1 MNHDLKSLMNGLL
14 KAMHANADF
23 LRNARK
29 DFKPGDIEFK
39 NSNDLVSFVD
49 RESENRL
56 QAACTLL
63 LPESGFIL
71 EEGGTDGA
79 DREYRWIIDPLDGT
93 TNFVHDLP
101 AWCMSVALQKNEETV
116 LGVVYDVPHQEVFS
130 AILGQGAFRNGVSI
144 RVSEQDKLSGALVGM
159 GFPYRANGRMD
170 DYLAVIKSF
179 LISAQGVRRFGAAAL
194 DLCQVACG
202 RLEGFFEIG
211 LQAWDVAAGALIL
224 AEAGGSA
231 TDFEGTANFVFGK
244 QIVASNGKLQE
255 EMLNTIRKRF

>member
-1 MNHDLKSLMNGLL
+1 MNHDLQALMDGLL
-14 KAMHANADF
+14 KAMHTNADF
-23 LRNARK
+23 LRAARL
-29 DFKPGDIEFK
+29 DFKPGDVEFK
-39 NSNDLVSFVD
+39 NSDDLVTFVD

-56 QAACTLL
+56 RAACALL

-71 EEGGTDGA
+71 EEGGKDGA

-101 AWCMSVALQKNEETV
+101 AWCMSVALQRNEKTV

-130 AILGQGAFRNGVSI
+130 AIIGQGAFKNGDPI
-144 RVSEQDKLSGALVGM
+144 RVSEQEKLSGALVGM
-159 GFPYRANGRMD
+159 GFPYRANGSID

-179 LISAQGVRRFGAAAL
+179 LLTARGMRRFGAAAL

-224 AEAGGSA
+224 TEAGGSA

-255 EMLNTIRKRF
+255 EMLHTIGKRF